1 MLVLILIVGVDY
13 YLLSGTKT
21 KNSPTDLFF
30 TKKISFE

>member
-13 YLLSGTKT
+13 HLLSGTKT

-30 TKKISFE
+30 IKKISFE